1 MKIPHLLWK
10 IFLFFYV
17 AAPIQTTA
25 QTTTDPKFYFSGI
38 VDLTTPFSQE
48 GAPLTNQYRRGD
60 SPFDKMRATLFGDIV
75 LAPRLTLFNQTIL
88 DPTSRAHFQ
97 TYWRPILQ
105 FDALQK
111 NHFQLLLEA
120 GKLATTFGSYS
131 PRAYSNRSPL
141 ISPPLMYH
149 YFTSL
154 RSNQLPANNDDLLKS
169 RGQGNSSIFSGFG
182 GGGGPGFSYGLPII
196 YDVCWDTGIRAF
208 GSLWRLEYSLALT
221 QGALSDPVINGNDT
235 NSGKQIV
242 SRIGLIPATGLFIGS
257 SYARGAYLN
266 RIVATALPVGQT
278 PEDYVQEVIGFDLNY
293 EVRHLKLVAEVLF
306 NTWEI
311 PNIVDNQNNPKSL
324 AVLGWY
330 AEARYAFLPG
340 FYGAV
345 RVDQLKFEKIENSAG
360 QSLTWDDDIWRLEG
374 GIGYQFWEGV
384 LGKLIV
390 QDVHKKRTPRTT
402 FGAAQ
407 LSLSF

>member
-1 MKIPHLLWK
+1 MKFPHFLWK
-10 IFLFFYV
+10 ALMVFIC
-17 AAPIQTTA
+17 AAPFQVTA

-38 VDLTTPFSQE
+38 VDLTTPFNE
-48 GAPLTNQYRRGD
+48 NGAPLINQYRRSD

-75 LAPRLTLFNQTIL
+75 LAPRLTLFNQAIL
-88 DPTSRAHFQ
+88 APTSRAHFQ

-111 NHFQLLLEA
+111 NRFQLLLEA

-141 ISPPLMYH
+141 ISPPLIYH

-169 RGQGNSSIFSGFG
+169 RGQGNSDIFTRFSGG
-182 GGGGPGFSYGLPII
+182 GSGGSSDGLPII

-221 QGALSDPVINGNDT
+221 QGTLSDPVIDGNDT
-235 NSGKQIV
+235 NSGQQIV
-242 SRIGLIPATGLFIGS
+242 SRISLIPATGLFIGS

-266 RIVATALPVGQT
+266 RAVAAALPAGQT

-293 EVRHLKLVAEVLF
+293 EVRHLKLVGEVLF
-306 NTWEI
+306 NTWEV
-311 PNIVDNQNNPKSL
+311 PNIVGNQGRSKDL
-324 AVLGWY
+324 TVLGWY

-345 RVDQLKFEKIENSAG
+345 RVDQLKFEKIENSVG
-360 QSLTWDDDIWRLEG
+360 ESLTWDDDIWRLEG

-390 QDVHKKRTPRTT
+390 QDIHKKRTPRTT